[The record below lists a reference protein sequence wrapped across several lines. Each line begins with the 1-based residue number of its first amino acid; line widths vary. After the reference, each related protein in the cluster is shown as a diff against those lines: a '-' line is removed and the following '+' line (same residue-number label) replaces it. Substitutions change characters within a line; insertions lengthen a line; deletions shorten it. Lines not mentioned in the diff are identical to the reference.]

1 MPLINNISISDAEF
15 TSMQEIAAA
24 FILEQVFKH
33 DKKFTN
39 PVSILKDKDTKSR
52 LIHIFS
58 HRSKSLFKFDIPT
71 DEKTWLKSAEGKW
84 VNTLYLQQA
93 KMLKVY
99 PLAKFTTFNR
109 EGGFMKFI
117 SDLVK
122 TKFKISKKDAWN
134 PADIWLISGD
144 QTDIETKINNSF
156 DAPAGTQNIS
166 ELNTILRSMFRKKIV
181 VGISLKLISGKEAK
195 WEQINVTEK
204 YFKNLEN
211 FSGEYSYTLSKIV
224 LKLNLNQT
232 STSFMTQ
239 DTVVFLK
246 DSTGKDV
253 IKFQIKGNSTSDYS
267 NLKIEGTLIGS
278 SSARLGKAPLD
289 LVQKLSSG
297 VDSSLFNTTTRKS
310 QNYAKDVT
318 EFILDKKRYKEQ
330 FKILL
335 DSDFVDQLG
344 IKTETEFETNMISVF
359 NGTMKHIAN
368 NKLQQI
374 YFISRILNLD
384 EKDRNNYLTDLAFL
398 SQKMGRKVIEF
409 GPFGKLY

>member
-1 MPLINNISISDAEF
+1 MPRINNINISDAEF
-15 TSMQEIAAA
+15 TAMQETAAA

-33 DKKFTN
+33 KKKFKD
-39 PVSILKDKDTKSR
+39 PVSIIKDKGTKSG
-52 LIHIFS
+52 LLHIFS
-58 HRSKSLFKFDIPT
+58 YGSVPLFTFDVPT
-71 DEKTWLKSAEGKW
+71 DVKSWQNSAEGKW

-93 KMLKVY
+93 KMLRVY
-99 PLAKFTTFNR
+99 PSPKFTTFNR
-109 EGGFMKFI
+109 DGGFMEFI
-117 SDLVK
+117 SRLVK

-134 PADIWLISGD
+134 PADIWLISGNS
-144 QTDIETKINNSF
+144 TVIESKIESVF
-156 DAPAGTQNIS
+156 AAPEGTQKIT
-166 ELNTILRSMFRKKIV
+166 ELNAILRKMFEDEIIV
-181 VGISLKLISGKEAK
+181 GVSLKLISGKTAK
-195 WEQINVTEK
+195 WERVNVTEE

-211 FSGEYSYTLSKIV
+211 YSGNYSYTLSKIV

-232 STSFMTQ
+232 GTSFITQ

-318 EFILDKKRYKEQ
+318 EFILDKKTYKDQ
-330 FKILL
+330 FKLL
-335 DSDFVDQLG
+335 LNSNFVEQLG
-344 IKTETEFETNMISVF
+344 VKSETEFETNMISVF
-359 NGTMKHIAN
+359 NGDMKHIAN

-374 YFISRILNLD
+374 YFITRILNLD
-384 EKDRNNYLTDLAFL
+384 EKDRDNYLTDLAFL
-398 SQKMGRKVIEF
+398 SQKMGKKVIEF